1 MAMLKKVLISS
12 IFLLTFLPP
21 TVTAQEATKPAVAAE
36 QLSRPTCR
44 RCPNPDFPNEAKNA
58 GIFSARGSLEIT
70 VTEKGDVDPHDI
82 RVIDDP
88 GQWFREEAVAT
99 VKKWKFNPA
108 TDKNGKPAKTRIP
121 VEFNWR
127 RREIKH

>member
-1 MAMLKKVLISS
+1 MLKKVLISS

-21 TVTAQEATKPAVAAE
+21 IATAQDATKPEVAAE
-36 QLSRPTCR
+36 PLSRPTCR
-44 RCPNPDFPNEAKNA
+44 YCPNPDFPNEAKKA

-70 VTEKGDVDPHDI
+70 VSEKGDVDPHDI

-88 GQWFREEAVAT
+88 GRWFREEAVAI

-108 TDKNGKPAKTRIP
+108 TDKDGKPAKTRIP
-121 VEFNWR
+121 VELMWR
-127 RREIKH
+127 RREIRH

>member
-1 MAMLKKVLISS
+1 MAMAMLNKVLATS
-12 IFLLTFLPP
+12 ILLLTLIPP
-21 TVTAQEATKPAVAAE
+21 SVTAQDATKPEVAAE

-44 RCPNPDFPNEAKNA
+44 HCPNPDFPNEAKKA

-70 VTEKGDVDPHDI
+70 VAEKGDVDPHDI

-88 GQWFREEAVAT
+88 GQWFREAAVAI

-108 TDKNGKPAKTRIP
+108 TDKNGKPAKARIP
-121 VEFNWR
+121 VEFTWR
-127 RREIKH
+127 RR